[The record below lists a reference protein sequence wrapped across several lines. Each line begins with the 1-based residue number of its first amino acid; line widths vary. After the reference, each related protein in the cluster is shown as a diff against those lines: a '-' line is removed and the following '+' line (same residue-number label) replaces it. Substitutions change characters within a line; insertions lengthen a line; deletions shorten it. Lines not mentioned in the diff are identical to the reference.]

1 MNTTVKCTAYF
12 INTLYRSAKECGES
26 IPQKSLPFIRRMVKE
41 LLEHSARHLR
51 VNKKV
56 SFIDE

>member
-1 MNTTVKCTAYF
+1 
-12 INTLYRSAKECGES
+12 
-26 IPQKSLPFIRRMVKE
+26 MVKE

-56 SFIDE
+56 SFIDEWRL